1 MKFIRLALIVVATS
15 FAASV
20 GAQELTE
27 LSCNDF
33 RPTPEAQERFPNLK
47 GACERIVERD
57 GELHA
62 QFTAIVRRVRGNN
75 LTLHLPAT
83 GHTFTYRPDSSQR
96 VVVGGNRTSVRNL
109 SRGQEIRIYLAV
121 SEFAKPDIE
130 EIAFVTE
137 ENVILLFQ
145 IETVA
150 ALPTTASMFPTLVGA
165 GLIFLVVGLMLR
177 RRRLRGEM
185 PLVVILCAVFV
196 AGSPIAEAE
205 TETETETETRATPGR
220 VITSTVKSSAI
231 VESVNKETR
240 ELKLIGASGRRYT
253 IVADEMVR
261 NFDQIEPRD
270 RIVTEYL
277 ESIAIMVV
285 PAGAPAMGSGM
296 AIEVA
301 ALGSKPGISSVD
313 TFMVRATI
321 DSLNVTDRIATLSLE
336 DGSSRTIK
344 VADDVPLDLVSVGD
358 EVRMRVTQA
367 VAVSV
372 RKADD
377 S

>member
-1 MKFIRLALIVVATS
+1 MKFIKLALVVVTAWFATS
-15 FAASV
+15 A

-47 GACERIVERD
+47 GACEGIVERD

-109 SRGQEIRIYLAV
+109 SRGQELRIYLAV
-121 SEFAKPDIE
+121 NEFAKPDIE

-137 ENVILLFQ
+137 ENVILFFQ
-145 IETVA
+145 IERVA
-150 ALPTTASMFPTLVGA
+150 ALPTTASMLPTLVGA

-196 AGSPIAEAE
+196 AGSPIAEAQ
-205 TETETETETRATPGR
+205 TETETRATPSR

-231 VESVNKETR
+231 VEAVNKETR

-285 PAGAPAMGSGM
+285 PAGAPALGSGM

-301 ALGSKPGISSVD
+301 ALGSKPGISGVD
-313 TFMVRATI
+313 TFVVRATI

-358 EVRMRVTQA
+358 EVRMRVTHA
-367 VAVSV
+367 VAISV